1 MKQFF
6 TFILVLIC
14 INIASAQQTEVNT
27 YAITNNTDSTVV
39 ATVKPTLDS
48 LLIGVNIVNYVEL
61 NNSTGSVT
69 VNHPSQIDSLL
80 VSQTISNAEKKING
94 YRIRLFFDNK
104 QTARNESETAL
115 KKFEALYHDVSAY
128 RSYAN
133 PYFKVT
139 VGDCRTKSEAMELLE
154 RIKHEFPSAF
164 VVKENINYPV
174 VDRENAYVTD
184 TVKVLR
190 PKAVKL

>member
-1 MKQFF
+1 MKQFL

-104 QTARNESETAL
+104 QTARTESEQIEEEFKLRFPTIPI
-115 KKFEALYHDVSAY
+115 Y
-128 RSYAN
+128 RTYTN
-133 PYFKVT
+133 PFFKIVI
-139 VGDCRTKSEAMELLE
+139 GDYRTKSEATKALKT
-154 RIKHEFPSAF
+154 IVQVYPKAII
-164 VVKENINYPV
+164 VKENISFP
-174 VDRENAYVTD
+174 EI
-184 TVKVLR
+184 
-190 PKAVKL
+190 

>member
-1 MKQFF
+1 MKQFL
-6 TFILVLIC
+6 TFILVIIC

-104 QTARNESETAL
+104 QTARTESEQIEEEFKLRFPTIPI
-115 KKFEALYHDVSAY
+115 Y
-128 RSYAN
+128 RTYTN
-133 PYFKVT
+133 PFFKIVI
-139 VGDCRTKSEAMELLE
+139 GDYRTKSEATKALKT
-154 RIKHEFPSAF
+154 IVQVYPKAII
-164 VVKENINYPV
+164 VKENISFP
-174 VDRENAYVTD
+174 EI
-184 TVKVLR
+184 
-190 PKAVKL
+190 

>member
-1 MKQFF
+1 MKQFL

-104 QTARNESETAL
+104 QTARTESEQIEKEFKLRFPTIPI
-115 KKFEALYHDVSAY
+115 Y
-128 RSYAN
+128 RTYTN
-133 PYFKVT
+133 PFFKIVI
-139 VGDCRTKSEAMELLE
+139 GDYRTKSEATKALKT
-154 RIKHEFPSAF
+154 IVQVYPKAII
-164 VVKENINYPV
+164 VKENISFP
-174 VDRENAYVTD
+174 EI
-184 TVKVLR
+184 
-190 PKAVKL
+190 

>member
-1 MKQFF
+1 MKQFL
-6 TFILVLIC
+6 TFILVIIG

-94 YRIRLFFDNK
+94 YRIRLLFDNK
-104 QTARNESETAL
+104 QTARTESEQIEEEFKLRFPTIPI
-115 KKFEALYHDVSAY
+115 Y
-128 RSYAN
+128 RTYTN
-133 PYFKVT
+133 PFFKIVI
-139 VGDCRTKSEAMELLE
+139 GDYRTKSEATKALKT
-154 RIKHEFPSAF
+154 IVQVYPKAII
-164 VVKENINYPV
+164 VKENISFP
-174 VDRENAYVTD
+174 EI
-184 TVKVLR
+184 
-190 PKAVKL
+190 

>member
-1 MKQFF
+1 MKQFL
-6 TFILVLIC
+6 TFILVIIG
-14 INIASAQQTEVNT
+14 INIASAQQTEAYTLTVTNT
-27 YAITNNTDSTVV
+27 QDSTVV

-104 QTARNESETAL
+104 QTARTESEQIEKEFKLRFPTIP
-115 KKFEALYHDVSAY
+115 LYRTY
-128 RSYAN
+128 TN
-133 PYFKVT
+133 PFFKIVI
-139 VGDCRTKSEAMELLE
+139 GDYRTKSEATKALKT
-154 RIKHEFPSAF
+154 IVQVYPKAII
-164 VVKENINYPV
+164 VKENISFP
-174 VDRENAYVTD
+174 EI
-184 TVKVLR
+184 
-190 PKAVKL
+190 

>member
-1 MKQFF
+1 MKQFL
-6 TFILVLIC
+6 TFILVIIG

-80 VSQTISNAEKKING
+80 VSQTISNAEKRING

-104 QTARNESETAL
+104 QTARTESEQIEEEFKLRFPTIPI
-115 KKFEALYHDVSAY
+115 Y
-128 RSYAN
+128 RTYTN
-133 PYFKVT
+133 PFFKIVI
-139 VGDCRTKSEAMELLE
+139 GDYRTKSEATKALKT
-154 RIKHEFPSAF
+154 IVQVYPKAII
-164 VVKENINYPV
+164 VKENISFP
-174 VDRENAYVTD
+174 EI
-184 TVKVLR
+184 
-190 PKAVKL
+190 

>member
-14 INIASAQQTEVNT
+14 INIASAQQTEAYTLTVTNT
-27 YAITNNTDSTVV
+27 QDSTVV

-104 QTARNESETAL
+104 QTARTESEQIEEEFKLRFPTIPI
-115 KKFEALYHDVSAY
+115 Y
-128 RSYAN
+128 RTYTN
-133 PYFKVT
+133 PFFKIVI
-139 VGDCRTKSEAMELLE
+139 GDYRTKSEATKALKT
-154 RIKHEFPSAF
+154 IVQVYPKAII
-164 VVKENINYPV
+164 VKENISFP
-174 VDRENAYVTD
+174 EI
-184 TVKVLR
+184 
-190 PKAVKL
+190 

>member
-1 MKQFF
+1 MKQFL
-6 TFILVLIC
+6 TFILVI
-14 INIASAQQTEVNT
+14 IGFNIASAQQTEVNT

-104 QTARNESETAL
+104 QTARTESEQIEEEFKLRFPTIPIYRTYTNPFFKIVIGDYRTRSEATKAL
-115 KKFEALYHDVSAY
+115 KTIVQVYPKA
-128 RSYAN
+128 
-133 PYFKVT
+133 
-139 VGDCRTKSEAMELLE
+139 
-154 RIKHEFPSAF
+154 II
-164 VVKENINYPV
+164 VKENISFT
-174 VDRENAYVTD
+174 EI
-184 TVKVLR
+184 
-190 PKAVKL
+190 

>member
-1 MKQFF
+1 MKQFL
-6 TFILVLIC
+6 TFILVIIG

-27 YAITNNTDSTVV
+27 YAITTNTDSTVV

-104 QTARNESETAL
+104 QTARTESEQIEEEFKLRFPTIPI
-115 KKFEALYHDVSAY
+115 Y
-128 RSYAN
+128 RTYTN
-133 PYFKVT
+133 PFFKIVI
-139 VGDCRTKSEAMELLE
+139 GDYRTKSEATKALKT
-154 RIKHEFPSAF
+154 IVQVYPKAII
-164 VVKENINYPV
+164 VKENISFP
-174 VDRENAYVTD
+174 EI
-184 TVKVLR
+184 
-190 PKAVKL
+190 

>member
-1 MKQFF
+1 MKQFL
-6 TFILVLIC
+6 TFILVIIG
-14 INIASAQQTEVNT
+14 INIASAQQTEAYTLTVTNT
-27 YAITNNTDSTVV
+27 QDSTVV

-104 QTARNESETAL
+104 QTARTESEQIEEEFKLRFPTIPIYRTYTNPFFKIVIGDYRTRSEATKAL
-115 KKFEALYHDVSAY
+115 KTIVQVYPKA
-128 RSYAN
+128 
-133 PYFKVT
+133 
-139 VGDCRTKSEAMELLE
+139 
-154 RIKHEFPSAF
+154 II
-164 VVKENINYPV
+164 VKENISFP
-174 VDRENAYVTD
+174 EI
-184 TVKVLR
+184 
-190 PKAVKL
+190 

>member
-1 MKQFF
+1 M
-6 TFILVLIC
+6 
-14 INIASAQQTEVNT
+14 
-27 YAITNNTDSTVV
+27 
-39 ATVKPTLDS
+39 
-48 LLIGVNIVNYVEL
+48 
-61 NNSTGSVT
+61 
-69 VNHPSQIDSLL
+69 
-80 VSQTISNAEKKING
+80 
-94 YRIRLFFDNK
+94 
-104 QTARNESETAL
+104 

>member
-1 MKQFF
+1 MKQFL

-104 QTARNESETAL
+104 QTARTESEQIEEDFKLRFPTIPIYRTYTNPFFKIVIGDYRTRSEATKAL
-115 KKFEALYHDVSAY
+115 KTIVQVYPKA
-128 RSYAN
+128 
-133 PYFKVT
+133 
-139 VGDCRTKSEAMELLE
+139 
-154 RIKHEFPSAF
+154 II
-164 VVKENINYPV
+164 VKENISFP
-174 VDRENAYVTD
+174 EI
-184 TVKVLR
+184 
-190 PKAVKL
+190 

>member
-1 MKQFF
+1 MKQFL
-6 TFILVLIC
+6 TFILVIIG

-104 QTARNESETAL
+104 QTARTESEQIEKEFKLRFPTIPI
-115 KKFEALYHDVSAY
+115 Y
-128 RSYAN
+128 RTYTN
-133 PYFKVT
+133 PFFKIVI
-139 VGDCRTKSEAMELLE
+139 GDYRTKSEATKALKT
-154 RIKHEFPSAF
+154 IVQVYPKAII
-164 VVKENINYPV
+164 VKENISFP
-174 VDRENAYVTD
+174 EI
-184 TVKVLR
+184 
-190 PKAVKL
+190 

>member
-1 MKQFF
+1 MKQFL
-6 TFILVLIC
+6 TFILVIIG
-14 INIASAQQTEVNT
+14 INIASAQQTEAYTLTVTNT
-27 YAITNNTDSTVV
+27 QDSTVV

-104 QTARNESETAL
+104 QTARTESEQIEKEFKLRFPTIPI
-115 KKFEALYHDVSAY
+115 Y
-128 RSYAN
+128 RTYTN
-133 PYFKVT
+133 PFFKIVI
-139 VGDCRTKSEAMELLE
+139 GDYRTKSEATKALKT
-154 RIKHEFPSAF
+154 IVQVYPKAII
-164 VVKENINYPV
+164 VKENISFP
-174 VDRENAYVTD
+174 EI
-184 TVKVLR
+184 
-190 PKAVKL
+190 

>member
-1 MKQFF
+1 MKQFL
-6 TFILVLIC
+6 TFILVIIG
-14 INIASAQQTEVNT
+14 INIASAQQTEANT

-80 VSQTISNAEKKING
+80 VSQTISNTEKKING

-104 QTARNESETAL
+104 QTARTESEQIEEEFKLRFPTIPI
-115 KKFEALYHDVSAY
+115 Y
-128 RSYAN
+128 RTYTN
-133 PYFKVT
+133 PFFKIVI
-139 VGDCRTKSEAMELLE
+139 GDYRTKSEATKALKT
-154 RIKHEFPSAF
+154 IVQVYPKAII
-164 VVKENINYPV
+164 VKENISFP
-174 VDRENAYVTD
+174 EI
-184 TVKVLR
+184 
-190 PKAVKL
+190 

>member
-1 MKQFF
+1 MKQFL
-6 TFILVLIC
+6 TFILVI
-14 INIASAQQTEVNT
+14 IGFNIASAQQTEVNT

-104 QTARNESETAL
+104 QTARTESEQIEEEFKLRFPTIPI
-115 KKFEALYHDVSAY
+115 Y
-128 RSYAN
+128 RTYTN
-133 PYFKVT
+133 PFFKIVI
-139 VGDCRTKSEAMELLE
+139 GDYRTKSEATKALKT
-154 RIKHEFPSAF
+154 IVQVYPKAII
-164 VVKENINYPV
+164 VKENISFP
-174 VDRENAYVTD
+174 EI
-184 TVKVLR
+184 
-190 PKAVKL
+190 

>member
-1 MKQFF
+1 MKQFL
-6 TFILVLIC
+6 TLILVIIG
-14 INIASAQQTEVNT
+14 INIASAQQTEAYTLTVTNT
-27 YAITNNTDSTVV
+27 QDSTVV

-104 QTARNESETAL
+104 QTARTESEQIEEEFKLRFPTIPIYRTYTNPFFKIVIGDYRTRSEATKAL
-115 KKFEALYHDVSAY
+115 KTIVQVYPKA
-128 RSYAN
+128 
-133 PYFKVT
+133 
-139 VGDCRTKSEAMELLE
+139 
-154 RIKHEFPSAF
+154 II
-164 VVKENINYPV
+164 VKENISFP
-174 VDRENAYVTD
+174 EI
-184 TVKVLR
+184 
-190 PKAVKL
+190 

>member
-1 MKQFF
+1 MKQFL
-6 TFILVLIC
+6 TFILVI
-14 INIASAQQTEVNT
+14 IGFNIASAQQTEVNT
-27 YAITNNTDSTVV
+27 YAITNNTDSTVA

-104 QTARNESETAL
+104 QTARTESEQIEEDFKLRFPTIPI
-115 KKFEALYHDVSAY
+115 Y
-128 RSYAN
+128 RTYTN
-133 PYFKVT
+133 PFFKIVI
-139 VGDCRTKSEAMELLE
+139 GDYRTKSEATKALKT
-154 RIKHEFPSAF
+154 IVQVYPKAII
-164 VVKENINYPV
+164 VKENISFP
-174 VDRENAYVTD
+174 EI
-184 TVKVLR
+184 
-190 PKAVKL
+190 

>member
-1 MKQFF
+1 MKQFL

-104 QTARNESETAL
+104 QTARTESEQIEEEFKLRFPTIPIYRTYTNPFFKIVIGDYRTRSEATKAL
-115 KKFEALYHDVSAY
+115 KTIVQVYPKA
-128 RSYAN
+128 
-133 PYFKVT
+133 
-139 VGDCRTKSEAMELLE
+139 
-154 RIKHEFPSAF
+154 II
-164 VVKENINYPV
+164 VKENISFP
-174 VDRENAYVTD
+174 EI
-184 TVKVLR
+184 
-190 PKAVKL
+190 

>member
-1 MKQFF
+1 MKQFL
-6 TFILVLIC
+6 TFILVIIG
-14 INIASAQQTEVNT
+14 INIASAQQTEAYTLTVTNT
-27 YAITNNTDSTVV
+27 QDSTVV

-104 QTARNESETAL
+104 QTARTESEQIEEEFKLRFPTIPI
-115 KKFEALYHDVSAY
+115 Y
-128 RSYAN
+128 RTYTN
-133 PYFKVT
+133 PFFKIVI
-139 VGDCRTKSEAMELLE
+139 GDYRTKSEATKALKT
-154 RIKHEFPSAF
+154 IVQVYPKAII
-164 VVKENINYPV
+164 VKENISFP
-174 VDRENAYVTD
+174 EI
-184 TVKVLR
+184 
-190 PKAVKL
+190 

>member
-1 MKQFF
+1 MKQFL
-6 TFILVLIC
+6 TFILVI
-14 INIASAQQTEVNT
+14 IGFNIASAQQTEVNT

-104 QTARNESETAL
+104 QTARTESEQIEEDFKLRFPTIPIYRTYTNPFFKIVIGDYRTRSEATKAL
-115 KKFEALYHDVSAY
+115 KTIVQVYPKA
-128 RSYAN
+128 
-133 PYFKVT
+133 
-139 VGDCRTKSEAMELLE
+139 
-154 RIKHEFPSAF
+154 II
-164 VVKENINYPV
+164 VKENISFP
-174 VDRENAYVTD
+174 EI
-184 TVKVLR
+184 
-190 PKAVKL
+190 

>member
-1 MKQFF
+1 MKQFL
-6 TFILVLIC
+6 TFILVI
-14 INIASAQQTEVNT
+14 IGFNIASAQQTEVNT

-69 VNHPSQIDSLL
+69 VNHHSQIDSLL

-104 QTARNESETAL
+104 QTARTESEQIEEEFKLRFPTIPI
-115 KKFEALYHDVSAY
+115 Y
-128 RSYAN
+128 RTYTN
-133 PYFKVT
+133 PFFKIVI
-139 VGDCRTKSEAMELLE
+139 GDYRTKSEATKALKT
-154 RIKHEFPSAF
+154 IVQVYPKAII
-164 VVKENINYPV
+164 VKENISFP
-174 VDRENAYVTD
+174 EI
-184 TVKVLR
+184 
-190 PKAVKL
+190 

>member
-1 MKQFF
+1 MKQFL
-6 TFILVLIC
+6 TFILVI
-14 INIASAQQTEVNT
+14 IGFNIASAQQTEVNT

-104 QTARNESETAL
+104 QTARTESEQIEEEFKLRFPTIPIYRTYTNPFFKIVIGDYRTRSEATKAL
-115 KKFEALYHDVSAY
+115 KTIVQVYPKA
-128 RSYAN
+128 
-133 PYFKVT
+133 
-139 VGDCRTKSEAMELLE
+139 
-154 RIKHEFPSAF
+154 II
-164 VVKENINYPV
+164 VKENISFP
-174 VDRENAYVTD
+174 EI
-184 TVKVLR
+184 
-190 PKAVKL
+190 